1 MQRTTVAHFLQMD
14 HWIKMKRIY
23 NRLTLETVWRGS
35 EYIVDGIP
43 ATVDP
48 PLYLLADTTRPAP
61 DYDESTHRLNS
72 IAPHADLAA
81 GEWVTSS
88 YEAVALSPADLAAN
102 TYNTARSN
110 LAAYWSSQPAWIRG
124 PFDASYQSAVS
135 LLDRHDIDAAIA
147 IITYAPIPSA
157 YDADQLATFAA
168 AKTTL
173 LAGLESLRAE

>member
-1 MQRTTVAHFLQMD
+1 MEGFRT
-14 HWIKMKRIY
+14 MK
-23 NRLTLETVWRGS
+23 TKHEQLEEWM
-35 EYIVDGIP
+35 
-43 ATVDP
+43 ATKPIIRDMINGELVE
-48 PLYLLADTTRPAP
+48 TTGEDRRARFEAA
-61 DYDESTHRLNS
+61 YDESAPI
-72 IAPHADLAA
+72 IAAA
-81 GEWVTSS
+81 E
-88 YEAVALSPADLAAN
+88 LAN

-147 IITYAPIPSA
+147 IIAYAPIPSA
-157 YDADQLATFAA
+157 YDADQLATFDA